1 MPDPFTGAE
10 PGAPIPAPAST
21 SSSTRPGV
29 LAAVLR
35 WLAAPVHSAVPIPR
49 FVPVILAGAVVLERT
64 RPDRRLMEAIGAY
77 TDLHWGRAPDRVDQ
91 VDAPGL
97 EGNTLVQL
105 GDLEYVGYYAD
116 KGPES
121 AIWHHEFDGADR
133 PRLSVDLD
141 SGSLHL
147 IGGSYS
153 VDPRGIVG

>member
-1 MPDPFTGAE
+1 MPDPFTGEGSGPAAAD
-10 PGAPIPAPAST
+10 APLYVKKKRT
-21 SSSTRPGV
+21 GV

-49 FVPVILAGAVVLERT
+49 FVPVILAGAVVVERT
-64 RPDRRLMEAIGAY
+64 RPDRKIMEAIGAY

-97 EGNTLVQL
+97 EGKTLVQL